1 MTKNEP
7 KKVLRDTWPSNTE
20 NCNNS
25 CNIFK
30 YLPFMLSSKIKR
42 KMKMKKTLNL
52 LFLLLAVFAISSC
65 SSDDDEIKD
74 SVKEITIYVSSE
86 TGESYGFNST
96 PEECMLVKFDNPNGE
111 WEHLGLY
118 RIEGFTYVKGHEYE
132 LRVKMTTLANPP
144 ADGYSHKYLLVKIV
158 QDKLV
163 KETETPTDNSVKSE
177 SDIEYQELCPYNK
190 YETEDNYI
198 VDGEGNIYKGN
209 GWPKPSYEHSRIYV
223 ENVLDKGD
231 DNWVKFNSIPYQAY
245 CSYVISPL
253 TDDIRMV
260 YNEDGGPLFKD
271 VIPENEFEYITKKMN
286 SGEKLQ
292 YFLILAN
299 VYKKGLQKLKFTIT
313 KQ

>member
-1 MTKNEP
+1 MQYIQ
-7 KKVLRDTWPSNTE
+7 D
-20 NCNNS
+20 
-25 CNIFK
+25 
-30 YLPFMLSSKIKR
+30 LPFILSSTIKR
-42 KMKMKKTLNL
+42 KMKKTLNL
-52 LFLLLAVFAISSC
+52 LFLLLAVFAVSSC
-65 SSDDDEIKD
+65 SSDDDEKKD

-163 KETETPTDNSVKSE
+163 KETETPTNSVKSE

-223 ENVLDKGD
+223 ENVLDKSD

-253 TDDIRMV
+253 TDDIRLV
-260 YNEDGGPLFKD
+260 YNEDGGPLFKK
-271 VIPENEFEYITKKMN
+271 VIPESEFEYITKKMN

>member
-1 MTKNEP
+1 MQ
-7 KKVLRDTWPSNTE
+7 
-20 NCNNS
+20 
-25 CNIFK
+25 NIQN
-30 YLPFMLSSKIKR
+30 LPFILSSTIKR
-42 KMKMKKTLNL
+42 KMKKTLNL
-52 LFLLLAVFAISSC
+52 LFLLLAVFAVSSC
-65 SSDDDEIKD
+65 SSDDDEKKD

-96 PEECMLVKFDNPNGE
+96 PEECMLVKFDNPNGK

-163 KETETPTDNSVKSE
+163 KETGTPTNSVKSE

-231 DNWVKFNSIPYQAY
+231 DNWGKFNSIPYQAY

-271 VIPENEFEYITKKMN
+271 VIPESEFEYITKKMN

>member
-1 MTKNEP
+1 MQYIQN
-7 KKVLRDTWPSNTE
+7 
-20 NCNNS
+20 
-25 CNIFK
+25 
-30 YLPFMLSSKIKR
+30 LPFILSSTIKR
-42 KMKMKKTLNL
+42 KMKKTLNL

-65 SSDDDEIKD
+65 SSDDDEKKD

-209 GWPKPSYEHSRIYV
+209 GWPKPSYEHSRIYI

-271 VIPENEFEYITKKMN
+271 VIPESEFEYITKKMN

>member
-1 MTKNEP
+1 MQYIQN
-7 KKVLRDTWPSNTE
+7 
-20 NCNNS
+20 
-25 CNIFK
+25 
-30 YLPFMLSSKIKR
+30 LPFILSSTIKR
-42 KMKMKKTLNL
+42 KMKMTKTLNL
-52 LFLLLAVFAISSC
+52 LFLLLAVFAVSSC
-65 SSDDDEIKD
+65 SSDDDEKKD

-144 ADGYSHKYLLVKIV
+144 TDGYSHKYLLVKIV

-209 GWPKPSYEHSRIYV
+209 GWSKPSYEHSRIYV

-253 TDDIRMV
+253 TDNIRMV

-271 VIPENEFEYITKKMN
+271 VIPESEFEYITKKMN

>member
-1 MTKNEP
+1 MQYIQN
-7 KKVLRDTWPSNTE
+7 LSF
-20 NCNNS
+20 
-25 CNIFK
+25 I
-30 YLPFMLSSKIKR
+30 LSSTIKR
-42 KMKMKKTLNL
+42 KMKKTLNL

-65 SSDDDEIKD
+65 SSDDDEKKD

-111 WEHLGLY
+111 WKHLGLY

-209 GWPKPSYEHSRIYV
+209 GWPKPSYEHSRIYI

-271 VIPENEFEYITKKMN
+271 VIPESEFEYITKKMN

>member
-1 MTKNEP
+1 MQYIQN
-7 KKVLRDTWPSNTE
+7 
-20 NCNNS
+20 
-25 CNIFK
+25 
-30 YLPFMLSSKIKR
+30 LPFILSSTIKR
-42 KMKMKKTLNL
+42 KMKKTLNL
-52 LFLLLAVFAISSC
+52 LFLLLAVFAVSSC
-65 SSDDDEIKD
+65 SSDDDEKKD

-209 GWPKPSYEHSRIYV
+209 GLPKPSYEHSRIYV

-271 VIPENEFEYITKKMN
+271 VIPESEFEYITKKMN

>member
-1 MTKNEP
+1 MQYIQN
-7 KKVLRDTWPSNTE
+7 
-20 NCNNS
+20 
-25 CNIFK
+25 
-30 YLPFMLSSKIKR
+30 LPFILSSTIKR
-42 KMKMKKTLNL
+42 KMKKTLNL
-52 LFLLLAVFAISSC
+52 LFLLLAVFAVSSC
-65 SSDDDEIKD
+65 SSDDDEKKD

-96 PEECMLVKFDNPNGE
+96 PEECMLVKFDNPNGK

-253 TDDIRMV
+253 TDDIRLV

-271 VIPENEFEYITKKMN
+271 VIPESEFEYITKKMN

>member
-1 MTKNEP
+1 MQYIQN
-7 KKVLRDTWPSNTE
+7 
-20 NCNNS
+20 
-25 CNIFK
+25 
-30 YLPFMLSSKIKR
+30 LPFMLSSKIKR

-163 KETETPTDNSVKSE
+163 KETGTPTDNSVKSE

-209 GWPKPSYEHSRIYV
+209 GWPKPSYEHSRIYI

-253 TDDIRMV
+253 TDDIRLV

-271 VIPENEFEYITKKMN
+271 VIPESEFEYITKKMN

>member
-1 MTKNEP
+1 MQYIQN
-7 KKVLRDTWPSNTE
+7 
-20 NCNNS
+20 
-25 CNIFK
+25 
-30 YLPFMLSSKIKR
+30 LPFILSGTIKR
-42 KMKMKKTLNL
+42 KMKKTLNL

-65 SSDDDEIKD
+65 SSDDDEKKD

-86 TGESYGFNST
+86 TGKSYGFNST

-260 YNEDGGPLFKD
+260 YNEGGGPLFKD
-271 VIPENEFEYITKKMN
+271 VIPESEFEYITKKMN

>member
-1 MTKNEP
+1 MQYIQN
-7 KKVLRDTWPSNTE
+7 
-20 NCNNS
+20 
-25 CNIFK
+25 
-30 YLPFMLSSKIKR
+30 LPFILSSTIKR
-42 KMKMKKTLNL
+42 KMKKTLNL
-52 LFLLLAVFAISSC
+52 LFLLLAVFAVSSC
-65 SSDDDEIKD
+65 SSDDDEKKD

-231 DNWVKFNSIPYQAY
+231 DNWGKFNSIPYQAY

-271 VIPENEFEYITKKMN
+271 VIPESEFEYITKKMN

>member
-1 MTKNEP
+1 MQ
-7 KKVLRDTWPSNTE
+7 
-20 NCNNS
+20 
-25 CNIFK
+25 NIQN
-30 YLPFMLSSKIKR
+30 LPFMLSSKIKR
-42 KMKMKKTLNL
+42 KMKKTLNL
-52 LFLLLAVFAISSC
+52 LLLLLAVFAISSC
-65 SSDDDEIKD
+65 SSDDDEKKD

-86 TGESYGFNST
+86 TGKSYGFNST

-132 LRVKMTTLANPP
+132 LRVKMNTLANPP

-163 KETETPTDNSVKSE
+163 KETGTPTDNSVKSE

-198 VDGEGNIYKGN
+198 VDGEGNIYKSN

-260 YNEDGGPLFKD
+260 YNEDDGPLFKD
-271 VIPENEFEYITKKMN
+271 VIPESEFEYITKKMN

>member
-1 MTKNEP
+1 MQYIQN
-7 KKVLRDTWPSNTE
+7 
-20 NCNNS
+20 
-25 CNIFK
+25 
-30 YLPFMLSSKIKR
+30 LPFILSSTIKR
-42 KMKMKKTLNL
+42 KMKKTLNL

-65 SSDDDEIKD
+65 SSDDDEKKD

-163 KETETPTDNSVKSE
+163 KETGTPTDNSVKSE

-260 YNEDGGPLFKD
+260 YNEDDGPLFKD
-271 VIPENEFEYITKKMN
+271 VIPESEFEYITKKMN

>member
-1 MTKNEP
+1 MQYIQN
-7 KKVLRDTWPSNTE
+7 
-20 NCNNS
+20 
-25 CNIFK
+25 
-30 YLPFMLSSKIKR
+30 LPFMLSSTIKR
-42 KMKMKKTLNL
+42 KMKKTLNL

-65 SSDDDEIKD
+65 SSDDDEKKD

-144 ADGYSHKYLLVKIV
+144 ADGYSHKYLLIKIV

-198 VDGEGNIYKGN
+198 IDGEGNIYKGN
-209 GWPKPSYEHSRIYV
+209 GLPKPSYEHSRIYV

-253 TDDIRMV
+253 TDDIRLV

-271 VIPENEFEYITKKMN
+271 VIPESEFEYITKKMN

>member
-1 MTKNEP
+1 MQYIQN
-7 KKVLRDTWPSNTE
+7 
-20 NCNNS
+20 
-25 CNIFK
+25 
-30 YLPFMLSSKIKR
+30 LPFILSSTIKR
-42 KMKMKKTLNL
+42 KMKKTLNL

-65 SSDDDEIKD
+65 SSDDDEKKD

-96 PEECMLVKFDNPNGE
+96 PEECMLVKFDNPNGK

-260 YNEDGGPLFKD
+260 YNEDGGPLFKK
-271 VIPENEFEYITKKMN
+271 VIPESEFEYITKKMN

>member
-1 MTKNEP
+1 MQYIQN
-7 KKVLRDTWPSNTE
+7 
-20 NCNNS
+20 
-25 CNIFK
+25 
-30 YLPFMLSSKIKR
+30 LPFILSSTIKR
-42 KMKMKKTLNL
+42 KMKKTLNL

-65 SSDDDEIKD
+65 SSDDDEKKD

-253 TDDIRMV
+253 TDDIRLV

-271 VIPENEFEYITKKMN
+271 VIPESEFEYITKKMN

>member
-1 MTKNEP
+1 MQYIQN
-7 KKVLRDTWPSNTE
+7 
-20 NCNNS
+20 
-25 CNIFK
+25 
-30 YLPFMLSSKIKR
+30 LPFILSSTIKR
-42 KMKMKKTLNL
+42 KMKMTKTLNL

-65 SSDDDEIKD
+65 SSDDDEKKD

-209 GWPKPSYEHSRIYV
+209 GLPKPSYEHSRIYV

-253 TDDIRMV
+253 TDDIRLV
-260 YNEDGGPLFKD
+260 YNEDGGPLFKN
-271 VIPENEFEYITKKMN
+271 VIPESEFEYITKKMN

>member
-1 MTKNEP
+1 MQYIQN
-7 KKVLRDTWPSNTE
+7 
-20 NCNNS
+20 
-25 CNIFK
+25 
-30 YLPFMLSSKIKR
+30 LPFMLSSKIKR
-42 KMKMKKTLNL
+42 KMKKTLNL

-65 SSDDDEIKD
+65 SSDDDEKKD

-96 PEECMLVKFDNPNGE
+96 PEECMLVKFDNPNGK

-163 KETETPTDNSVKSE
+163 KETGTPTDNSVKSE

-198 VDGEGNIYKGN
+198 VDGEGNIYKSN

-260 YNEDGGPLFKD
+260 YNEDDGPLFKD
-271 VIPENEFEYITKKMN
+271 VIPESEFEYITKKMN

>member
-1 MTKNEP
+1 MQYIQN
-7 KKVLRDTWPSNTE
+7 
-20 NCNNS
+20 
-25 CNIFK
+25 
-30 YLPFMLSSKIKR
+30 LPFILSSTIKR
-42 KMKMKKTLNL
+42 KMKKTLNL

-111 WEHLGLY
+111 WKHLGLY

-144 ADGYSHKYLLVKIV
+144 ADGYSHRYLLVKIV

-209 GWPKPSYEHSRIYV
+209 GWAKPSYEHSRIYV

-253 TDDIRMV
+253 TDDIRLV
-260 YNEDGGPLFKD
+260 YNEDGGPLFKK
-271 VIPENEFEYITKKMN
+271 VIPESEFEYITKKMN

>member
-1 MTKNEP
+1 MQYIQN
-7 KKVLRDTWPSNTE
+7 
-20 NCNNS
+20 
-25 CNIFK
+25 
-30 YLPFMLSSKIKR
+30 LPFILSSTIKR
-42 KMKMKKTLNL
+42 KMKKTLNL
-52 LFLLLAVFAISSC
+52 LFLLLAVFAVSSC
-65 SSDDDEIKD
+65 SSDDDEKKD

-190 YETEDNYI
+190 YEIEDNYI

-231 DNWVKFNSIPYQAY
+231 DNWGKFNSIPYQAY
-245 CSYVISPL
+245 RSYVISPL

-271 VIPENEFEYITKKMN
+271 VIPESEFEYITKKMN

>member
-1 MTKNEP
+1 
-7 KKVLRDTWPSNTE
+7 
-20 NCNNS
+20 
-25 CNIFK
+25 
-30 YLPFMLSSKIKR
+30 
-42 KMKMKKTLNL
+42 MKKTLNL

-65 SSDDDEIKD
+65 SSDDDEKKD
-74 SVKEITIYVSSE
+74 FVKEITIYVSSE

-111 WEHLGLY
+111 WEHLGLC

-163 KETETPTDNSVKSE
+163 KETENPTDNSVKSE

-253 TDDIRMV
+253 TDDIRLV
-260 YNEDGGPLFKD
+260 YNEDGGPLFKK
-271 VIPENEFEYITKKMN
+271 VIPESEFEYITKKMN

>member
-1 MTKNEP
+1 MQYIQN
-7 KKVLRDTWPSNTE
+7 
-20 NCNNS
+20 
-25 CNIFK
+25 
-30 YLPFMLSSKIKR
+30 LPFILSSTIKR

-65 SSDDDEIKD
+65 SSDDDEKKD

-144 ADGYSHKYLLVKIV
+144 ADGYSHKYLLVKVV

-253 TDDIRMV
+253 TDNIRMV

-271 VIPENEFEYITKKMN
+271 VIPESEFEYITKKMN

>member
-1 MTKNEP
+1 MQYIQN
-7 KKVLRDTWPSNTE
+7 
-20 NCNNS
+20 
-25 CNIFK
+25 
-30 YLPFMLSSKIKR
+30 LPFILSSTIKR
-42 KMKMKKTLNL
+42 KMKKTLNL

-65 SSDDDEIKD
+65 SSDDDEKKD

-198 VDGEGNIYKGN
+198 IDGEGNIYKGN
-209 GWPKPSYEHSRIYV
+209 GLPKPSYEHSRIYV

-253 TDDIRMV
+253 TDDIRLV
-260 YNEDGGPLFKD
+260 YNEDGGPLFKN
-271 VIPENEFEYITKKMN
+271 VIPESEFEYITKKMN

>member
-1 MTKNEP
+1 MQYIQN
-7 KKVLRDTWPSNTE
+7 
-20 NCNNS
+20 
-25 CNIFK
+25 
-30 YLPFMLSSKIKR
+30 LPFMLSSTIKR
-42 KMKMKKTLNL
+42 KMKKTLNL

-65 SSDDDEIKD
+65 SSDDDEKKD

-144 ADGYSHKYLLVKIV
+144 ADGYSHRYLLVKIV

-198 VDGEGNIYKGN
+198 IDGEGNIYKGN
-209 GWPKPSYEHSRIYV
+209 GLPKPSYEHSRIYV

-253 TDDIRMV
+253 RDDIRLV

-271 VIPENEFEYITKKMN
+271 VIPESEFEYITKKMN

>member
-1 MTKNEP
+1 MQYIQN
-7 KKVLRDTWPSNTE
+7 
-20 NCNNS
+20 
-25 CNIFK
+25 
-30 YLPFMLSSKIKR
+30 LPFILSSTIKR
-42 KMKMKKTLNL
+42 KMKKTLNL
-52 LFLLLAVFAISSC
+52 LFLLLAVFAVSSC
-65 SSDDDEIKD
+65 SSDDDEKKD

-86 TGESYGFNST
+86 TGKSYGFNST
-96 PEECMLVKFDNPNGE
+96 PEECMLVKFDNPNGK

-163 KETETPTDNSVKSE
+163 KETGTPTDNSVKSE

-271 VIPENEFEYITKKMN
+271 VIPESEFEYITKKMN

>member
-1 MTKNEP
+1 MQYIQN
-7 KKVLRDTWPSNTE
+7 
-20 NCNNS
+20 
-25 CNIFK
+25 
-30 YLPFMLSSKIKR
+30 LPFILSSTIKR
-42 KMKMKKTLNL
+42 KMKKTLNL

-65 SSDDDEIKD
+65 SSDDDEKKD

-163 KETETPTDNSVKSE
+163 KETETPTNSVKSE

-223 ENVLDKGD
+223 ENVLDKSD

-253 TDDIRMV
+253 TDDIRLV
-260 YNEDGGPLFKD
+260 YNEDGGPLFKK
-271 VIPENEFEYITKKMN
+271 VIPESEFEYITKKMN

>member
-1 MTKNEP
+1 MQYIQN
-7 KKVLRDTWPSNTE
+7 
-20 NCNNS
+20 
-25 CNIFK
+25 
-30 YLPFMLSSKIKR
+30 LPFILSSTIKR
-42 KMKMKKTLNL
+42 KMKKTLNL

-74 SVKEITIYVSSE
+74 SVKEITICVSSE

-111 WEHLGLY
+111 WEHLSLY

-132 LRVKMTTLANPP
+132 LRIKMTTLASPP

>member
-1 MTKNEP
+1 MQYIQN
-7 KKVLRDTWPSNTE
+7 
-20 NCNNS
+20 
-25 CNIFK
+25 
-30 YLPFMLSSKIKR
+30 LPFILSSTIKR
-42 KMKMKKTLNL
+42 KMKKTLNL
-52 LFLLLAVFAISSC
+52 LFLLLAVFAVSSC
-65 SSDDDEIKD
+65 SSDDDEKKD

-96 PEECMLVKFDNPNGE
+96 PEECMLVKFDNPNGK

-163 KETETPTDNSVKSE
+163 KETGTPTDNSVKSE

-209 GWPKPSYEHSRIYV
+209 GLPKPSYEHSRIYV

-245 CSYVISPL
+245 RSYVISPL
-253 TDDIRMV
+253 TDDIRLV
-260 YNEDGGPLFKD
+260 YNEDGGQLFKD
-271 VIPENEFEYITKKMN
+271 VIPESEFEYITKKMN

>member
-1 MTKNEP
+1 MQYIQN
-7 KKVLRDTWPSNTE
+7 
-20 NCNNS
+20 
-25 CNIFK
+25 
-30 YLPFMLSSKIKR
+30 LPFILSSTIKR
-42 KMKMKKTLNL
+42 KMKKTLNL

-163 KETETPTDNSVKSE
+163 KETGTPTDNSVKSE

-209 GWPKPSYEHSRIYV
+209 GLPKPSYEHSRIYV

-253 TDDIRMV
+253 TDDIRLV

-271 VIPENEFEYITKKMN
+271 VIPESEFEYITKKMN

>member
-1 MTKNEP
+1 MQYIQN
-7 KKVLRDTWPSNTE
+7 
-20 NCNNS
+20 
-25 CNIFK
+25 
-30 YLPFMLSSKIKR
+30 LPFILSSTIKR
-42 KMKMKKTLNL
+42 KMKKTLNL
-52 LFLLLAVFAISSC
+52 LFLLLAVFAVSSC
-65 SSDDDEIKD
+65 SSDDDEKKD

-198 VDGEGNIYKGN
+198 VDGEGNIYKSN

-253 TDDIRMV
+253 TDDIRLV
-260 YNEDGGPLFKD
+260 YNEDGGPLFKK
-271 VIPENEFEYITKKMN
+271 VIPESEFEYITKKMN

>member
-1 MTKNEP
+1 MQYIQN
-7 KKVLRDTWPSNTE
+7 
-20 NCNNS
+20 
-25 CNIFK
+25 
-30 YLPFMLSSKIKR
+30 LPFILSSTIKR
-42 KMKMKKTLNL
+42 KMKKTLNL
-52 LFLLLAVFAISSC
+52 LFLLLAVFAVSSC
-65 SSDDDEIKD
+65 SSDDDEKKD

-96 PEECMLVKFDNPNGE
+96 PEECMLVKFDNPNGK

-163 KETETPTDNSVKSE
+163 KETETPTNSVKSE

-223 ENVLDKGD
+223 ENVLDKSD

-245 CSYVISPL
+245 CTYVISPL
-253 TDDIRMV
+253 TDDIRLV
-260 YNEDGGPLFKD
+260 YNEDGGPLFKK
-271 VIPENEFEYITKKMN
+271 VIPESEFKYITKKMN

>member
-1 MTKNEP
+1 MQYIQN
-7 KKVLRDTWPSNTE
+7 
-20 NCNNS
+20 
-25 CNIFK
+25 
-30 YLPFMLSSKIKR
+30 LPFILSSTIKR
-42 KMKMKKTLNL
+42 KMKKTLNL
-52 LFLLLAVFAISSC
+52 LFLLLAVFAVSSC
-65 SSDDDEIKD
+65 SSDDDEKKD

-96 PEECMLVKFDNPNGE
+96 PEECMLVKFDNPNGK

-223 ENVLDKGD
+223 ENVLDKSD

-253 TDDIRMV
+253 TDDIRLV

-271 VIPENEFEYITKKMN
+271 VIPESEFEYITKKMN

>member
-1 MTKNEP
+1 MQYIQN
-7 KKVLRDTWPSNTE
+7 
-20 NCNNS
+20 
-25 CNIFK
+25 
-30 YLPFMLSSKIKR
+30 LPFILSSTIKR
-42 KMKMKKTLNL
+42 KMKKTLNL

-231 DNWVKFNSIPYQAY
+231 DNWGKFNSIPYQAY

-253 TDDIRMV
+253 TDDIRLV
-260 YNEDGGPLFKD
+260 YNEDGGPLFKK
-271 VIPENEFEYITKKMN
+271 VIPESEFEYITKKMN

>member
-1 MTKNEP
+1 MQYIQN
-7 KKVLRDTWPSNTE
+7 
-20 NCNNS
+20 
-25 CNIFK
+25 
-30 YLPFMLSSKIKR
+30 LPFILSSTIKR
-42 KMKMKKTLNL
+42 KMKKTLNL
-52 LFLLLAVFAISSC
+52 LFLLLAVFAVSSC
-65 SSDDDEIKD
+65 SSDDDEKKD

-96 PEECMLVKFDNPNGE
+96 PEECMLVKFDNPNGK

-198 VDGEGNIYKGN
+198 VDSEGNIYKGN

-253 TDDIRMV
+253 TDDIRLV
-260 YNEDGGPLFKD
+260 YNEDGGPLFKK
-271 VIPENEFEYITKKMN
+271 VIPESEFEYITQKMN

>member
-1 MTKNEP
+1 MQYIQN
-7 KKVLRDTWPSNTE
+7 
-20 NCNNS
+20 
-25 CNIFK
+25 
-30 YLPFMLSSKIKR
+30 LPFILSSTIKR
-42 KMKMKKTLNL
+42 KMKKTLNL
-52 LFLLLAVFAISSC
+52 LFLLLAVFAVSSC
-65 SSDDDEIKD
+65 SSDDDEKKD

-223 ENVLDKGD
+223 ENVLDKSD

-253 TDDIRMV
+253 TDDIRLV

-271 VIPENEFEYITKKMN
+271 VIPESEFEYITKKMN

>member
-1 MTKNEP
+1 MQYIQN
-7 KKVLRDTWPSNTE
+7 
-20 NCNNS
+20 
-25 CNIFK
+25 
-30 YLPFMLSSKIKR
+30 LPFILSSTIKR
-42 KMKMKKTLNL
+42 KMKKTLNL

-65 SSDDDEIKD
+65 SSDDDEKKD

-144 ADGYSHKYLLVKIV
+144 ADGYSHKYLLVKII

-271 VIPENEFEYITKKMN
+271 VIPESEFEYITKKMN

>member
-1 MTKNEP
+1 MQYIQN
-7 KKVLRDTWPSNTE
+7 
-20 NCNNS
+20 
-25 CNIFK
+25 
-30 YLPFMLSSKIKR
+30 LPFILSSTIKR
-42 KMKMKKTLNL
+42 KMKKTLNL

-65 SSDDDEIKD
+65 SSDDDEKKD

-86 TGESYGFNST
+86 TGESYGFNSI

-144 ADGYSHKYLLVKIV
+144 ADGYSHRYLLVKIV

-163 KETETPTDNSVKSE
+163 KETGTPTDNSVKSE

-209 GWPKPSYEHSRIYV
+209 GWPKPSYEHSRIYL

-245 CSYVISPL
+245 RSYVISPL

-260 YNEDGGPLFKD
+260 YNEDDGPLFKD
-271 VIPENEFEYITKKMN
+271 VIPESEFEYITKKMN

>member
-1 MTKNEP
+1 MQYIQN
-7 KKVLRDTWPSNTE
+7 
-20 NCNNS
+20 
-25 CNIFK
+25 
-30 YLPFMLSSKIKR
+30 LPFILSSTIKR
-42 KMKMKKTLNL
+42 KMKKTLNL
-52 LFLLLAVFAISSC
+52 LFLLLAVFAVSSC
-65 SSDDDEIKD
+65 SSDDDEKKD

-209 GWPKPSYEHSRIYV
+209 GWPKPSYEHSRIYI

-231 DNWVKFNSIPYQAY
+231 YNWVKFNSIPYQAY

-253 TDDIRMV
+253 TDNIRMV

-271 VIPENEFEYITKKMN
+271 VIPESEFEYITKKMN

>member
-1 MTKNEP
+1 MQYIQN
-7 KKVLRDTWPSNTE
+7 
-20 NCNNS
+20 
-25 CNIFK
+25 
-30 YLPFMLSSKIKR
+30 LPFILSSTIKR
-42 KMKMKKTLNL
+42 KMKKTLNL
-52 LFLLLAVFAISSC
+52 LFLLLAVFAVSSC
-65 SSDDDEIKD
+65 SSDDDEKKD

-118 RIEGFTYVKGHEYE
+118 CIEGFTYVKGHEYE

-260 YNEDGGPLFKD
+260 YNEDGGPSFKD
-271 VIPENEFEYITKKMN
+271 VIPESEFEYITKKMN

>member
-1 MTKNEP
+1 MQYLQN
-7 KKVLRDTWPSNTE
+7 
-20 NCNNS
+20 
-25 CNIFK
+25 
-30 YLPFMLSSKIKR
+30 LPFILSSTIKR
-42 KMKMKKTLNL
+42 KMKKTLNL

-163 KETETPTDNSVKSE
+163 KESETPTDNSVKSE

-209 GWPKPSYEHSRIYV
+209 GWTKPSYEHSRIYV